1 MSLLRSQ
8 TVQREP
14 CNPTVGGTAVYDSM
28 DDFGEGAYYLDEE
41 NRIDNNIDEH
51 PTDVLIDELEEVD

>member
-1 MSLLRSQ
+1 M
-8 TVQREP
+8 
-14 CNPTVGGTAVYDSM
+14 YDSM
-28 DDFGEGAYYLDEE
+28 DNFGEGAYYLDEE